1 MRIGIVGAT
10 GQVGGVVRGILAE
23 RNFPVEQLRLFASSR
38 SAGRTLPWQ
47 DTEITVED
55 AATADYSALDIVIF
69 SAGGA
74 TSKALAEK
82 VADAGPVVIDNS
94 SAWRR
99 DPQVPLVVS
108 EVNPSAITERPK
120 GIIANPNCTTM
131 AAMPVLRP
139 LHDEAGLVSLVVST
153 YQAVSGSGL
162 AGVEELDGQ
171 VRKAVEQD
179 ATKLTHDGSAVEF
192 PEPDKYVAPIAFNV
206 LPMAGSIVDDGLN
219 ETDEEQKLRNESR
232 KILEIPDLKVS
243 GTCVRVPVFTGHS
256 LQVNARFARPI
267 SPARAQELLAGA
279 PGVTL
284 SDVPT
289 PLQAAGQDAS
299 FVGRIR
305 DGRDRRERPVA
316 VPLQRQP
323 PQGRG
328 AERRPDRGAGRG
340 RAARLTAARTT
351 RGARTESPYGHP
363 CVRGGAASGPPDLE
377 MEASVLHGPYVHQRH
392 LRVGERLPE
401 SRVERGRGVLGN
413 LQVPAADDLPLRVV
427 AAQHAQRAG
436 SRCGI
441 PAGRGVRSA
450 ARLGMDEHRPLLVVR
465 PGPRPGPGRP
475 AAQRRIR
482 DERHPLAGPDVAQT
496 AAQRRPDAVLRHPVR
511 TRGERLGGP
520 PGVVGAAQ
528 FLEGGGR
535 DGKRGVGRHAASI
548 GPCGGG
554 VLAAI
559 GRRGRAPR
567 SLGAPGA
574 GAVLC
579 RGCAHLR
586 KYAPS

>member
-23 RNFPVEQLRLFASSR
+23 RNFPVEQLRLFASAR

-55 AATADYSALDIVIF
+55 ASTADYSALDIVIF

-99 DPQVPLVVS
+99 DPEVPLVVS

-192 PEPDKYVAPIAFNV
+192 PEPDKYVRPIAFNV
-206 LPMAGSIVDDGLN
+206 LPMAGAIVDDGLN

-305 DGRDRRERPVA
+305 SDETVENGLSLFVSNDNLRK
-316 VPLQRQP
+316 
-323 PQGRG
+323 
-328 AERRPDRGAGRG
+328 
-340 RAARLTAARTT
+340 
-351 RGARTESPYGHP
+351 
-363 CVRGGAASGPPDLE
+363 GAALNAVQIAE
-377 MEASVLHGPYVHQRH
+377 L
-392 LRVGERLPE
+392 
-401 SRVERGRGVLGN
+401 
-413 LQVPAADDLPLRVV
+413 V
-427 AAQHAQRAG
+427 AAEL
-436 SRCGI
+436 
-441 PAGRGVRSA
+441 RG
-450 ARLGMDEHRPLLVVR
+450 
-465 PGPRPGPGRP
+465 
-475 AAQRRIR
+475 
-482 DERHPLAGPDVAQT
+482 
-496 AAQRRPDAVLRHPVR
+496 
-511 TRGERLGGP
+511 
-520 PGVVGAAQ
+520 
-528 FLEGGGR
+528 
-535 DGKRGVGRHAASI
+535 
-548 GPCGGG
+548 
-554 VLAAI
+554 
-559 GRRGRAPR
+559 
-567 SLGAPGA
+567 
-574 GAVLC
+574 
-579 RGCAHLR
+579 
-586 KYAPS
+586 

>member
-23 RNFPVEQLRLFASSR
+23 RNFPVEQLRLFASAR

-55 AATADYSALDIVIF
+55 ASTADYSALDIVIF

-108 EVNPSAITERPK
+108 EVNPSAITDRPK

-139 LHDEAGLVSLVVST
+139 LHEEAGLVSLVVAT

-179 ATKLTHDGSAVEF
+179 ATKLTHDGASVEF
-192 PEPDKYVAPIAFNV
+192 PEPDKYVRPIAFNV
-206 LPMAGSIVDDGLN
+206 LPMAGAIVDDGLN

-305 DGRDRRERPVA
+305 NDETVENGLSLFLSNDNLRK
-316 VPLQRQP
+316 
-323 PQGRG
+323 
-328 AERRPDRGAGRG
+328 
-340 RAARLTAARTT
+340 
-351 RGARTESPYGHP
+351 
-363 CVRGGAASGPPDLE
+363 GAALNAVQIAE
-377 MEASVLHGPYVHQRH
+377 L
-392 LRVGERLPE
+392 
-401 SRVERGRGVLGN
+401 
-413 LQVPAADDLPLRVV
+413 V
-427 AAQHAQRAG
+427 AAEL
-436 SRCGI
+436 
-441 PAGRGVRSA
+441 RG
-450 ARLGMDEHRPLLVVR
+450 
-465 PGPRPGPGRP
+465 
-475 AAQRRIR
+475 
-482 DERHPLAGPDVAQT
+482 
-496 AAQRRPDAVLRHPVR
+496 
-511 TRGERLGGP
+511 
-520 PGVVGAAQ
+520 
-528 FLEGGGR
+528 
-535 DGKRGVGRHAASI
+535 
-548 GPCGGG
+548 
-554 VLAAI
+554 
-559 GRRGRAPR
+559 
-567 SLGAPGA
+567 
-574 GAVLC
+574 
-579 RGCAHLR
+579 
-586 KYAPS
+586 